1 MSDPEKLKVGEIFV
15 AAGAA
20 FTKMAELITSLQKV
34 GEASTSSGKWSLQE
48 IQMLQSA
55 VKPFIAELR
64 RIQSTVQSHND
75 EVISSVRD
83 ATDFIDLKES
93 STESDKKPS
102 NDKEMALNTAVSLPP
117 KRNLTSCPTFNIICD
132 T

>member
-1 MSDPEKLKVGEIFV
+1 
-15 AAGAA
+15 
-20 FTKMAELITSLQKV
+20 
-34 GEASTSSGKWSLQE
+34 EASTSSGKWSLEE

-75 EVISSVRD
+75 AASTSAVRD

-117 KRNLTSCPTFNIICD
+117 KRNLTLNMLNATESEVEVESFPNTC
-132 T
+132 